1 MSHKMY
7 IAVPILL
14 WAATPLIISKLTL
27 SLPISQ
33 INWLVSAL
41 SLPALIL
48 VNVFTGKYRELFS
61 YKRKDYAFMFLM
73 GIIGIFPYTALYY
86 LAFALSPSD
95 AGSLNIINY
104 TWPVWV
110 IILSVLIL
118 KETLT
123 WKTIVG
129 ILLSI
134 AGVYLIVSSDNNVKS
149 GNLAA
154 FISAGTAAFF
164 WGLFSILTKYKSYEP
179 LSSLL
184 IYNAAA
190 FIPFSALVLFTG
202 NPISPSLEDWFFL
215 IALGSI
221 INVLGYLFWIL
232 ALRYGNTSR
241 VATFIYLT
249 PFVALIYLHLFNRT
263 KIDLIQ
269 IIGLLLIVS
278 GSLIHKITRIK
289 RGKLH

>member
-7 IAVPILL
+7 IAVPVLL
-14 WAATPLIISKLTL
+14 WAATPLILSKLTYG
-27 SLPISQ
+27 LPVSQ

-41 SLPALIL
+41 SLPVLIL

-61 YKRKDYAFMFLM
+61 YNRKDYAFMFLM
-73 GIIGIFPYTALYY
+73 GIIGIFPNTALYY
-86 LAFALSPSD
+86 FAFALSPSD
-95 AGSLNIINY
+95 AGSINIINY

-110 IILSVLIL
+110 IILSVIIL

-123 WKTIVG
+123 WKTIAG

-134 AGVYLIVSSDNNVKS
+134 AGVYLIVSGNNTFKA
-149 GNLAA
+149 GNMAA

-190 FIPFSALVLFTG
+190 FIPFSAIVLFAG
-202 NPISPSLEDWFFL
+202 NPVSPSPEDWFLL
-215 IALGSI
+215 IILGSI

-232 ALRYGNTSR
+232 ALRHGNTSR
-241 VATFIYLT
+241 VATLIYLT
-249 PFVALIYLHLFNRT
+249 PFFALIYLYIFNGT
-263 KIDLIQ
+263 KIELFQ
-269 IIGLLLIVS
+269 FIGLALIVS
-278 GSLIHKITRIK
+278 GSLIQKITKIK
-289 RGKLH
+289 RGKLS